1 MDNTPGFSGEIP
13 DGYTTGVETIGRCLP
28 RKPGKF
34 CTLIYTDNQPSMQ
47 LLEKLGFCFSKKMML
62 DKELNLFSLDL

>member
-1 MDNTPGFSGEIP
+1 MMSMDNTPGFSGEIP

-34 CTLIYTDNQPSMQ
+34 CTLIYKQGSSLPSYYNAA
-47 LLEKLGFCFSKKMML
+47 CSA
-62 DKELNLFSLDL
+62 SAAA